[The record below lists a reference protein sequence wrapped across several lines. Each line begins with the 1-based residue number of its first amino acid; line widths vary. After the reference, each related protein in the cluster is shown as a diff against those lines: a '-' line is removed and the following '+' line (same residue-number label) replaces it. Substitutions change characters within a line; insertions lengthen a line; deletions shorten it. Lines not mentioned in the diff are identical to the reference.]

1 MKRIGLIA
9 SATWRA
15 SRHQRVFA
23 LTLIA
28 ALLLVAGTLWLRPF
42 NFGSSEL
49 KFVAD
54 LGLGI
59 LSLGG
64 AFLAVGVTVQ
74 VFFDAT
80 ENRTLHLVLTHGVR
94 RGEFILGQLGG
105 VVLLLGAFTLPVL
118 ALLWSLLWVRET
130 ALLADAAGL
139 LDGERMLRP
148 GGVLVAG
155 MALWLKACVLAAAV
169 LWLCTFAGS
178 RLFALGTGFLLFV
191 VFHAHPMLVLPGESA
206 GAVATVLGWLL
217 RLLPDF
223 TAFDAAAAFYGDGRD
238 PVRMTG
244 YAIVYVAAFS
254 WLAARQLHQ
263 REL

>member
-28 ALLLVAGTLWLRPF
+28 ALLLVAGILFLRPF

-49 KFVAD
+49 KFIAD

-118 ALLWSLLWVRET
+118 GLLWSLLWVRET

-139 LDGERMLRP
+139 LGGERVLRP

-155 MALWLKACVLAAAV
+155 AALWLKACVLAAAV

-178 RLFALGTGFLLFV
+178 RLFALGTGFLLWV
-191 VFHAHPMLVLPGESA
+191 VFHAHPAVVLSGEA
-206 GAVATVLGWLL
+206 GGAAAVLGWLL

-223 TAFDAAAAFYGDGRD
+223 TAFDAAAALYGGGRD
-238 PVRMTG
+238 PVRMAG
-244 YAIVYVAAFS
+244 YAAIYVAVFS
-254 WLAARQLHQ
+254 WLAARQLSR